1 MFFLPP
7 ALIACTD
14 SDDLI
19 LATTTSL
26 QDSGLLDALVPAFE
40 EAYGYRVKTIAV
52 GSGQALRLGEEGE
65 ADVILAHSPEA
76 EESFVAAG
84 HGIERSLVMQNDFV
98 IVGPAHDPARV
109 RESGSAVAAFRRI
122 AGSGSLFV
130 SRGDRSGTHAQE
142 LALWEV
148 AGVMPS
154 GPAYQETGQGM
165 GATLLIAGDKRAYTL
180 SDRAT
185 YLVQRDNTG
194 LELLLQGDPELTN
207 PYHVIVVN
215 PDRHPNVNYRAAHA
229 FAQFLLS
236 AAAQQ
241 LIAEFG
247 VERYGEPLFYPRD
260 HAEVVP

>member
-1 MFFLPP
+1 MLLLPP
-7 ALIACTD
+7 ALIACGD
-14 SDDLI
+14 PDDLI
-19 LATTTSL
+19 LGTTTSL
-26 QDSGLLDALVPAFE
+26 QDSDLLDTLVPAFE
-40 EAYGYRVKTIAV
+40 EAYGFMVKTIAV
-52 GSGQALRLGEEGE
+52 RSGQALRLGEEGD

-84 HGIERSLVMQNDFV
+84 HGVERSLLMQNDFV
-98 IVGPAHDPARV
+98 IVGPAADPARV
-109 RESGSAVAAFRRI
+109 RDSGSAVFRFPAHSQLRF
-122 AGSGSLFV
+122 AVRQPGRRF
-130 SRGDRSGTHAQE
+130 RHARSG
-142 LALWEV
+142 
-148 AGVMPS
+148 AGPLGGSRVMPS
-154 GPAYQETGQGM
+154 GSAYQETGQGM

-185 YLVQRDNTG
+185 YLVQRDNIE
-194 LELLLQGDPELTN
+194 LKLLLEGDPLLMN

-241 LIAEFG
+241 RIAEFG